1 MIATAF
7 ILACAPGV
15 SPMTIQEIVRVES
28 NHNPIAVNINL
39 KNGIPFPYKKPKTKT
54 QAIAVAH
61 AAIAAG
67 HTVDMGYM
75 QVNSANLKSLGYTV
89 REMFHECTNLKAG
102 SHILKTAYNDAA
114 QKHGPGQT
122 ALRAALSRYNTGSF
136 SRGFY
141 NGYVA
146 RYMNLPKKPVMVAS
160 NPYTA
165 ETSVWRR

>member
-1 MIATAF
+1 MIEL

-15 SPMTIQEIVRVES
+15 APTTIQEIIRVES
-28 NHNPIAVNINL
+28 NGNPIAVNINT
-39 KNGIPFPYKKPKTKT
+39 KGGIPYPFKKPKTKQ
-54 QAIAVAH
+54 QAIALAH
-61 AAIAAG
+61 SAIAAG

-75 QVNSANLKSLGYTV
+75 QVNSANLKWLGYTV

-102 SHILKTAYNDAA
+102 SRILKTAYSDAA
-114 QKHGPGQT
+114 AIHGPGQK

-146 RYMNLPKKPVMVAS
+146 RYVNLPMKPVMKTL

-165 ETSVWRR
+165 GTSVWHR

>member
-1 MIATAF
+1 MIEL

-15 SPMTIQEIVRVES
+15 APTTIQEIIRVES
-28 NHNPIAVNINL
+28 NSNPIAVNINT
-39 KNGIPFPYKKPKTKT
+39 KGGITYPFKKPKTIQ
-54 QAIAVAH
+54 QAIALSH

-75 QVNSANLKSLGYTV
+75 QVNSANLKWLGYTV
-89 REMFHECTNLKAG
+89 REIFHPCTNLKAG
-102 SHILKTAYNDAA
+102 SHILKTAYSDAA
-114 QKHGPGQT
+114 AIHGPGQK

-146 RYMNLPKKPVMVAS
+146 RYVNLPARPVMKTL

>member
-1 MIATAF
+1 MIEL

-15 SPMTIQEIVRVES
+15 APTTIQEIIRVES
-28 NHNPIAVNINL
+28 NSNPIAININT
-39 KNGIPFPYKKPKTKT
+39 KGGIPYPFKKPKTKQ
-54 QAIAVAH
+54 QAIALAH
-61 AAIAAG
+61 SAIAAG

-75 QVNSANLKSLGYTV
+75 QVNSANLKWLGYTV

-102 SHILKTAYNDAA
+102 SRILKTAYSDAA
-114 QKHGPGQT
+114 AIHGPGQK

-146 RYMNLPKKPVMVAS
+146 RYVNLPMKPVMKTL

-165 ETSVWRR
+165 GTSVWRR